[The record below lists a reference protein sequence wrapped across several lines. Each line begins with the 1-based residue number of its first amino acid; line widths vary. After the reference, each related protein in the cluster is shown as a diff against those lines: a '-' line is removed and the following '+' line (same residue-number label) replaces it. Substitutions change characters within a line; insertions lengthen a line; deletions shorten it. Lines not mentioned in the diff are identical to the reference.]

1 MKLYV
6 YIINDSTVKVWGL
19 TPGERVRRILGDR
32 AVHVRSLDDISDNA
46 NVMIV
51 RGDYLIDDRLINYL
65 SESSDIIV
73 TTQRGKQS
81 VPFAASVPAEKAL
94 MTAEFLES
102 PSTVTPPEN
111 VSVKETDELPVSFN
125 KRLRKFEPPF
135 VFKVKAG
142 HEKELEKKLFDWSY
156 KGVTDLVTKW
166 LWPAPARRAVK
177 KCVELGLKPNHVT
190 ALGFMLV
197 VAAGWLFYM
206 GHLWSGLACGWL
218 MTFLDT
224 VDGKLAR
231 VTVTSSRFGHYFDH
245 LIDLIHPPFWYL
257 LWGMGL
263 QATGRYGI
271 DVSLSTLMWL
281 IFSAYIAGRLVEG
294 TFKWTL
300 GRFGIFCWRPVDSF
314 FRLITA
320 RRNPCM
326 IILTVSLMLGRPDA
340 GLLAVAWWTVLTTVF
355 MVVRLLQGL
364 WLKYVKGQT
373 LESWFSSVEPI
384 ADGKSLAVRWFTRDL
399 SR

>member
-6 YIINDSTVKVWGL
+6 YIINDSSIKVWGL
-19 TPGERVRRILGDR
+19 TPGERVRRILKDR
-32 AVHVRSLDDISDNA
+32 ALQTDSLESLPDGAS
-46 NVMIV
+46 VLIV

-65 SESSDIIV
+65 AETSGIIV
-73 TTQRGKQS
+73 MKVSENSRI
-81 VPFAASVPAEKAL
+81 PFAANVPSEAA
-94 MTAEFLES
+94 MQTVAFLED
-102 PSTVTPPEN
+102 PEKVQPPQGINFKDTE
-111 VSVKETDELPVSFN
+111 ELPVSFN
-125 KRLRKFEPPF
+125 KRLRKHEPPF
-135 VFKVKAG
+135 VFQVKTG
-142 HEKELEKKLFDWSY
+142 EEQRLEKILFDWSY

-166 LWPAPARRAVK
+166 LWPAPARRVVK
-177 KCVELGLKPNHVT
+177 ICVETGLKPNHVT
-190 ALGFMLV
+190 AVGFLLV
-197 VAAGWLFYM
+197 LAAGWLFYR
-206 GHLWSGLACGWL
+206 GHFWAGLACGWL

-263 QATGRYGI
+263 QTTGRYNI
-271 DVSLSTLMWL
+271 ETSLSTIMWM
-281 IFSAYIAGRLVEG
+281 IFTAYIAGRLVEG

-300 GRFGIFCWRPVDSF
+300 GRFGIFCWRPMDSF

-326 IILTVSLMLGRPDA
+326 IILTLFLLTGRPDI

-355 MVVRLLQGL
+355 LLGRLAYGL
-364 WLKYVKGQT
+364 WLRYAKEET
-373 LESWFSSVEPI
+373 LESWFSAVDPNS
-384 ADGKSLAVRWFTRDL
+384 DKKSLAVQWFTRDIT
-399 SR
+399 S